1 LHWARRDIE
10 LYPEKG
16 NLLKPGRKYH
26 SFFGSKKQNSIGAP
40 LAKAVRFFH
49 IPDVILVILPQYW
62 VAGKPP
68 ATA

>member
-26 SFFGSKKQNSIGAP
+26 SFSVQKNQNSIGAP
-40 LAKAVRFFH
+40 LAKAVRFFCETKTTSS
-49 IPDVILVILPQYW
+49 
-62 VAGKPP
+62 AGGSKKL
-68 ATA
+68 